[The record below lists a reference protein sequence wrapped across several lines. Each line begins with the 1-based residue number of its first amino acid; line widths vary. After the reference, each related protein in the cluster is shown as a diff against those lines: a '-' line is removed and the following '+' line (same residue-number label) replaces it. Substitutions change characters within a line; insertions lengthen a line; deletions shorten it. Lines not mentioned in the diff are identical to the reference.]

1 MKKTLSTT
9 TKALVLALA
18 ASTFSFAGPG
28 LADGAAKFVGNIIQS
43 NTPRSD
49 YGTRLPPKMVVS
61 GALSKVPAAATTGV
75 AAMLPTTGQKTMA
88 GISSSMLWFGAPSTR
103 TGFLA

>member
-9 TKALVLALA
+9 TKALMLALA

-49 YGTRLPPKMVVS
+49 YT
-61 GALSKVPAAATTGV
+61 ALWNQATAENGCKWGSVEGSRGNYNWAGCDAAYNWAK
-75 AAMLPTTGQKTMA
+75 QR
-88 GISSSMLWFGAPSTR
+88 APSIR